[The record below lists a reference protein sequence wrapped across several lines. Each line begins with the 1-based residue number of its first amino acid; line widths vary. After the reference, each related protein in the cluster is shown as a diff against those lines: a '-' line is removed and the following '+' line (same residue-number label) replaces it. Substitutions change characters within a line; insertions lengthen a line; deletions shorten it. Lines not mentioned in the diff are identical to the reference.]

1 MSGQFDGQFS
11 FADALITVRPGQQRL
26 DKLLSVVRWY
36 RFEKLLAKL
45 KPDTSVASGRPSYPA
60 LMMFKALLLQS
71 LYGLSDSELE
81 EALYDRLSFRRFSGL
96 ALDGA
101 VPDHSTLCRFRNRL
115 VEAGILERLFVEL
128 DRQLDDAGLIL
139 RRGTMLDATV
149 IETSAARP
157 PRDGMRDGAG
167 QRGSDSGGQSLGKDA
182 SGPAPEPENGSPQA
196 GTNASGDPDAAFTRR
211 KGRSGSAYGYK
222 AHVGVDEGSGLI
234 RRVITTPANVNDTVP
249 ADQLICG
256 DEARVLADAA
266 YHTHAR
272 EAALKARG
280 IRCGLMRRP
289 NKHHPKLTPG
299 ARRFNRMVSGPRA
312 AVETTFATLKRRMG
326 LATIRYRGLAKAE
339 AQVLIAVIAFNMR
352 RWVTLTG

>member
-26 DKLLSVVRWY
+26 DKLLAVVRWY

-45 KPDTSVASGRPSYPA
+45 KPETGVASGRPSYPA
-60 LMMFKALLLQS
+60 LMMFQALLLQS

-81 EALYDRLSFRRFSGL
+81 EALYDRLSFRRFCGL
-96 ALDGA
+96 ALDAA

-115 VEAGILERLFVEL
+115 VEAGLLERLFVEL

-157 PRDGMRDGAG
+157 PRQDLREDL
-167 QRGSDSGGQSLGKDA
+167 GSR
-182 SGPAPEPENGSPQA
+182 SGPVPQKDSPQA
-196 GTNASGDPDAAFTRR
+196 GTKASSDPDAAFTRR

-222 AHVGVDEGSGLI
+222 AHVGVDEGSGLV

-249 ADQLICG
+249 ADHLICG

-272 EAALKARG
+272 EAALKTRG

-299 ARRFNRMVSGPRA
+299 ARRFNRLISGPRA

-339 AQVLIAVIAFNMR
+339 AQVLLAVIAFNMR